1 MYRIYL
7 QLCIN
12 ASTIE
17 MANTTYSYIINALES
32 NYTINK
38 RLGHNEKE
46 NMYRIFIDIPIDA
59 VSVEDAV
66 LQGNKI
72 IELFIKDD
80 KFTETFTGIGL
91 TRLNYRLGN
100 DEDRQKSNYFLMNE
114 NGHVST
120 KKSAVNLGHAR
131 NESADM

>member
-1 MYRIYL
+1 
-7 QLCIN
+7 
-12 ASTIE
+12 

-46 NMYRIFIDIPIDA
+46 NMYRIFIDIPFDASSVDDA
-59 VSVEDAV
+59 VI
-66 LQGNKI
+66 QGNKI
-72 IELFIKDD
+72 IELFIKND
-80 KFTETFTGIGL
+80 TFNENFIDSGL

-100 DEDRQKSNYFLMNE
+100 DEDRQKSNYFLRNE

-120 KKSAVNLGHAR
+120 KKSAVNLGQAPD
-131 NESADM
+131 ESADM